1 MKTKTVMLENQD
13 WITGTLYYQG
23 VKAMYDF
30 ISSNADLQE
39 YSQWKNDFIN
49 IHGFLDTQRKLDIK
63 KLENDYG
70 VELINEDAVFQL
82 LFCLETYYSIV
93 LRFIGYKAVF
103 TDKHFSIEL
112 FAKDY
117 FQSKGI
123 TNYNCKEDFNWFL
136 EITNFSVWLIDLF
149 AAIDLKVC
157 LGATDF
163 IKEIFESIFPT
174 QVRHSMGEFYTPDWL
189 ANFVIETVTNGDIDA
204 PFKTYIDPSCGSGTF
219 IFNLIQKYRQ
229 SSNKEIYKNVF
240 GIDINPLSVLACKT
254 NYIVLYSIDHKF
266 DSVNK
271 LEIPIYYADAI
282 AANSSSSELFNETV
296 DDYEKIKI
304 EKVDYIVGNPPWV
317 NWEYLPKAYKMKNAH
332 LWQHYNLFS
341 QRGMDASFIK
351 EDISVLLTYV
361 VLDKYL
367 KLNGKLGFVIK
378 ETLFK
383 SVKQGEGFRKFKIQ
397 PTNTPINPYRVDDL
411 TAIKPFKDA
420 ATRTALFF
428 VTKGEEPKFPIDFVS
443 WMPKN
448 GKRSFDN
455 ELDISKLSE
464 HINFDWQKARPSENG
479 VSNSGWITEAED
491 KLQQSSLVLGK
502 SEYVGRTGVFT
513 GGANGIFWMQIVSD
527 NGETVTVKN
536 LTERAKNK
544 MKNVEMELEKEFVFP
559 FLTGN
564 ELDLWSYEYTK
575 YILCPHTA
583 ESKMYPVEM
592 QVLKNYPTTVKYFE
606 EFKTELENR
615 KGFTTFDKHIHLK
628 NYYAL
633 QRIGDYTFSPYKV
646 AWRFI
651 SKEFR
656 PAVIEYANDKYLGT
670 KNIIGNEKIISV
682 GLNDKDE
689 AYYLCGLLSSTAYR
703 ETIESYMVGTQ
714 ITPSIIKRLNL
725 PKFNPKNSSH
735 VSISTLCKKGH
746 ASKDKMKYLKL
757 IDELVEKMI
766 RV

>member
-1 MKTKTVMLENQD
+1 MKVNIVHLEKQS
-13 WITGTLYYQG
+13 WVAGALYYES
-23 VKAMYDF
+23 VKVMFDF
-30 ISSNADLQE
+30 VYGKNDLEE
-39 YSQWKNDFIN
+39 YIQWKADFIN
-49 IHGFLDTQRKLDIK
+49 IHGFLDTQRKLDLN
-63 KLENDYG
+63 KLESDYG
-70 VELINEDAVFQL
+70 IELKNEDAIFKL

-93 LRFIGYKAVF
+93 LRFIGFKAVF
-103 TDKHFSIEL
+103 SGTNFTFDL
-112 FAKDY
+112 FNENY
-117 FQSKGI
+117 FKSKGI
-123 TNYNCKEDFNWFL
+123 INYNCKKDFNWFL
-136 EITNFSVWLIDLF
+136 EMPNFSICLVDLF
-149 AAIDLKVC
+149 SAIDLKVC

-189 ANFVIETVTNGDIDA
+189 ANFVIETVTKGDTDA
-204 PFKTYIDPSCGSGTF
+204 AFKKYIDPSCGSGTF
-219 IFNLIQKYRQ
+219 IFNLIQKYRF

-254 NYIVLYSIDHKF
+254 NYLVLYSLDHKF
-266 DSVNK
+266 ELENK

-282 AANSSSSELFNETV
+282 SANSCNTELFNETV
-296 DDYEKIKI
+296 DEYEKIKI

-317 NWEYLPKAYKMKNAH
+317 NWEYLPKSYRMKNAH

-341 QRGMDASFIK
+341 QKGMDASFIK

-411 TAIKPFKDA
+411 TGIKPFKDA

-443 WMPKN
+443 WIPKN
-448 GKRSFDN
+448 GKRTFDN
-455 ELDISKLSE
+455 ELDISKLPDLI
-464 HINFDWQKARPSENG
+464 HFDWQKARPSEKG
-479 VSNSGWITEAED
+479 VSNSGWITESED

-513 GGANGIFWMQIVSD
+513 GGANGIFWMEIMAD

-544 MKNVEMELEKEFVFP
+544 MKNVVMELEKEFVFP

-592 QVLKNYPTTVKYFE
+592 QILKKYPETVKYFK

-615 KGFTTFDKHIHLK
+615 KGFTIFDRHIQLK

-682 GLNDKDE
+682 GLNNKDE

-725 PKFNPKNSSH
+725 PKFNSKNTSH
-735 VSISTLCKKGH
+735 VAISTFCKKGH
-746 ASKDKMKYLKL
+746 ASKDKKNYLKL
-757 IDELVEKMI
+757 IDELVEEMI
-766 RV
+766 RI

>member
-1 MKTKTVMLENQD
+1 MKTGSLMIKTQD
-13 WITGTLYYQG
+13 WITGTLYYKC
-23 VKAMYDF
+23 VKTMFASIF
-30 ISSNADLQE
+30 SNTDLPE
-39 YSQWKNDFIN
+39 YIQWKNDFIN

-63 KLENDYG
+63 KLENDYN
-70 VELINEDAVFQL
+70 VELKNDDSVFRF

-93 LRFIGYKAVF
+93 LRMIGFKSVF
-103 TDKHFSIEL
+103 SDSNFTVDL
-112 FAKDY
+112 FNEDY
-117 FQSKGI
+117 FIRKGI

-136 EITNFSVWLIDLF
+136 NFPHFSALLIDLF
-149 AAIDLKVC
+149 SAIELKNC
-157 LGATDF
+157 LRSTDF
-163 IKEIFESIFPT
+163 IKEMFESIFPT

-189 ANFVIETVTNGDIDA
+189 ANFVIDTVTKEDLDA
-204 PFKTYIDPSCGSGTF
+204 PFKSYIDPSCGSGTF
-219 IFNLIQKYRQ
+219 LFNLIQKYRLP
-229 SSNKEIYKNVF
+229 SNNEIFKNVY

-254 NYIVLYSIDHKF
+254 NYIVLYSIDHLF
-266 DSVNK
+266 ESEQA

-282 AANSSSSELFNETV
+282 AANNKKLELFATTA
-296 DDYEKIKI
+296 DDYDKISI

-317 NWEYLPKAYKMKNAH
+317 NWEYLPKSYRMKNAH
-332 LWQHYNLFS
+332 LWQHYNLFN
-341 QRGMDASFIK
+341 QKGMDASFIK

-420 ATRTALFF
+420 TTRTALFF
-428 VTKGEEPKFPIDFVS
+428 VTKGEEPTFPIDFVS
-443 WMPKN
+443 WIPKN
-448 GKRSFDN
+448 GKKSFDS
-455 ELDISKLSE
+455 EFDISKLNDFI
-464 HINFDWQKARPSENG
+464 HFDWQKARPSENG
-479 VSNSGWITEAED
+479 VLNSGWITEDEG
-491 KLQQSSLVLGK
+491 KLHQSNLVLGK
-502 SEYVGRTGVFT
+502 SEYLGRTGVFT
-513 GGANGIFWMQIVSD
+513 GGANGIFWMEIIAD

-564 ELDLWSYEYTK
+564 ELDLWNYEYTK

-592 QVLKNYPTTVKYFE
+592 QVLKKYPLTIEYFQ
-606 EFKTELENR
+606 EFKVELENR
-615 KGFTTFDKHIHLK
+615 KGFTSFDKHIHLK
-628 NYYAL
+628 SYYAL

-682 GLNDKDE
+682 GLNSKDE
-689 AYYLCGLLSSTAYR
+689 AYYLCGLLSSTPYR

-725 PKFNPKNSSH
+725 PKYSPENKNH
-735 VSISTLCKKGH
+735 FAISTLCKKGH
-746 ASKDKMKYLKL
+746 AEKDKLQYLNQ
-757 IDELVEKMI
+757 IDELVHKMI
-766 RV
+766 HT